1 MIDLKV
7 KTIPMGKG
15 RGLGVSVIVMDDEP
29 ISAIG
34 LGTVKTED
42 DAYRVDIL
50 TVNVIRGMKTT
61 LETLGHRVATPDP
74 MFGAIARRLI
84 HEIEQ
89 D

>member
-7 KTIPMGKG
+7 KTIPMSKD
-15 RGLGVSVIVMDDEP
+15 RGLGVSIIVMDGEP
-29 ISAIG
+29 VSAIG
-34 LGTVKTED
+34 MGTVKTEN
-42 DAYRVDIL
+42 DAYQVDIL
-50 TVNVIRGMKTT
+50 TVNVIRAMKTT
-61 LETLGHRVATPDP
+61 LEALGHEVRTPDP